1 MIDFDEDNA
10 KAFQELWYIFWF
22 LIGPLCFSSYI
33 YPTQTWCKINDIY
46 KIHRPELKS
55 FIISFLQPQLLCQQF
70 FHECIILNPG
80 HQHIFSLLQL
90 WSRGRGTGRAVL
102 KMQSLH
108 KKLPIW
114 TLPTW
119 SARESDLQVKSA
131 NSGSKVPKTTIYEI
145 WLIEKMIIG
154 SLKKETQ
161 KVTKIYSTTKLKI
174 SGWSSICGLRR
185 SKGNWQLARGN
196 DSTTWHGGFLTIF
209 YPGICF
215 ASDTSTAQYW
225 NSSSIHASV
234 A

>member
-46 KIHRPELKS
+46 KMHRPELKS

-131 NSGSKVPKTTIYEI
+131 NSGSKVPKTTII
-145 WLIEKMIIG
+145 WNLTYWKNDNREPEKRNPKSHKDLQHYKIENLRMIEHMWT
-154 SLKKETQ
+154 ETF
-161 KVTKIYSTTKLKI
+161 KRELTACERKRLYDMAWRLLNNLLPRYLLCFWHIYC
-174 SGWSSICGLRR
+174 SILE
-185 SKGNWQLARGN
+185 
-196 DSTTWHGGFLTIF
+196 F
-209 YPGICF
+209 
-215 ASDTSTAQYW
+215 
-225 NSSSIHASV
+225 
-234 A
+234 

>member
-1 MIDFDEDNA
+1 M
-10 KAFQELWYIFWF
+10 
-22 LIGPLCFSSYI
+22 
-33 YPTQTWCKINDIY
+33 
-46 KIHRPELKS
+46 HRPELKS

-90 WSRGRGTGRAVL
+90 WSGGRGTGRAVL

-185 SKGNWQLARGN
+185 SKGNWQLARG
-196 DSTTWHGGFLTIF
+196 SVYTTWHGGCSTIF
-209 YPGICF
+209 CRGICF
-215 ASDTSTAQYW
+215 ALLLTHLLLNIGILAQSMQVSPKSYFSLLQW
-225 NSSSIHASV
+225 CQSKHKLCCRSAHRTWDNGEVMLDKH
-234 A
+234 